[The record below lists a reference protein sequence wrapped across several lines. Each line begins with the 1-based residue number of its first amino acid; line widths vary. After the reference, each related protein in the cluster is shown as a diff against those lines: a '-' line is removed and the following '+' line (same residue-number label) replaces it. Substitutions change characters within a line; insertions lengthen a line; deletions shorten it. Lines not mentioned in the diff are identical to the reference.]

1 MIRTY
6 EQRIEYLAEIRA
18 ARREAEEAQRLADE
32 AQARLKRLTIQE
44 WNSFGVYRDRPLAD
58 LARAAGISR
67 KTLYAWKAEAAR
79 FRYPG

>member
-18 ARREAEEAQRLADE
+18 ARREAEEAQLRADE

-44 WNSFGVYRDRPLAD
+44 WNSFGVYCDRPLAD
-58 LARAAGISR
+58 LARAAGSSR
-67 KTLYAWKAEAAR
+67 KTLYAWKTEAAER
-79 FRYPG
+79 G

>member
-1 MIRTY
+1 MIATY

-44 WNSFGVYRDRPLAD
+44 WNSFGVYRDRPLVD

-67 KTLYAWKAEAAR
+67 KTLYAWKAEATER
-79 FRYPG
+79 G